1 MSKLGQL
8 YLQSGYTGNN
18 QILSSNWIEEATS
31 STVNTGLDPLNGYGY
46 LFWIPDVDNTYFENS
61 FFIMGTGGQ
70 NIFVSPRHNL
80 LIATHSNLYPDD
92 INEYSNTLFL
102 NIWNYLIP
110 VFALGDYNEDTII
123 DIFDVLHIADL
134 NLNGSTYDEQSDIKM
149 AGVNDEIDLFYLVD
163 RLLQI

>member
-8 YLQSGYTGNN
+8 YLQNGYSGDN
-18 QILSSNWIEEATS
+18 QILSSEWIEKATS
-31 STVNTGLDPLNGYGY
+31 SSASTGLDPLSGYGY
-46 LFWIPDVDNTYFENS
+46 LFWIPDVENTYFDDS
-61 FFIMGTGGQ
+61 FFMMGVGGQ
-70 NIFVSPRHNL
+70 HIFVSPRHNL
-80 LIATHSNLYPDD
+80 LIATHSYLYPENIDEHSD
-92 INEYSNTLFL
+92 NLFL

-134 NLNGSTYDEQSDIKM
+134 NLNGSTYDEQSDINM
-149 AGVNDEIDLFYLVD
+149 DGVNDEIDLFYLVD